1 MKKILILLIL
11 IIISNCSGYSP
22 IFSSK
27 LTNFYIEEI
36 IITDD
41 NKLVKKII
49 RNLKPYTINNNTKKI
64 KLELD
69 LKLDETVILRDE
81 KGDVATQE
89 IRITL
94 NVKSYFSNDEIKKFK
109 FMEKFT
115 VNNQSNKFE
124 LNQYKKNIQSTMV
137 DKIYED
143 LIIKLRTL

>member
-36 IITDD
+36 IITED

-94 NVKSYFSNDEIKKFK
+94 NVKSYFSNDEITNFNMLLDK
-109 FMEKFT
+109 ML
-115 VNNQSNKFE
+115 
-124 LNQYKKNIQSTMV
+124 LNSERNLV
-137 DKIYED
+137 
-143 LIIKLRTL
+143 R

>member
-1 MKKILILLIL
+1 MKKILIFFIL

-36 IITDD
+36 IVSED
-41 NKLVKKII
+41 NKLIRKII
-49 RNLKPYTINNNTKKI
+49 KNLKPYTINNNTKKI

-69 LKLDETVILRDE
+69 LELNESVILRDE
-81 KGDVATQE
+81 KGDVASQE
-89 IRITL
+89 IRLTL
-94 NVKSYFSNDEIKKFK
+94 NVESIFANEETRSFK
-109 FMEKFT
+109 FVEKFT

-143 LIIKLRTL
+143 LILKLRAL

>member
-36 IITDD
+36 IITED

-124 LNQYKKNIQSTMV
+124 LNQYKKNIQSTLV

>member
-36 IITDD
+36 IITED

-89 IRITL
+89 IKITL

>member
-36 IITDD
+36 IITED

-115 VNNQSNKFE
+115 VNNKSNKFE
-124 LNQYKKNIQSTMV
+124 LNQYKKNIQSTLV

>member
-1 MKKILILLIL
+1 MKKILIFFIL

-36 IITDD
+36 IVTED
-41 NKLVKKII
+41 NKLIRKII
-49 RNLKPYTINNNTKKI
+49 KNLKPYTINNNTKKI

-69 LKLDETVILRDE
+69 LKFNESVILRDE
-81 KGDVATQE
+81 KGDVASQE
-89 IRITL
+89 IRLTL
-94 NVKSYFSNDEIKKFK
+94 NVNCIFANEETRSFK
-109 FMEKFT
+109 FVEKFT

-124 LNQYKKNIQSTMV
+124 LNQYKKSIQSTMV

-143 LIIKLRTL
+143 LILKLRTL

>member
-1 MKKILILLIL
+1 MKKILIFFIL

-36 IITDD
+36 IVSED
-41 NKLVKKII
+41 NKLIRKII
-49 RNLKPYTINNNTKKI
+49 KNLKPYTVNNNTRKM

-69 LKLDETVILRDE
+69 LELNESVILRDE
-81 KGDVATQE
+81 KGDMASQE
-89 IRITL
+89 IKLTL
-94 NVKSYFSNDEIKKFK
+94 NVKSIFSNKETKSFK
-109 FMEKFT
+109 FVEKFT

-124 LNQYKKNIQSTMV
+124 LNQYKKSIQSNMV

-143 LIIKLRTL
+143 LILKLRAL

>member
-36 IITDD
+36 IITED

-89 IRITL
+89 IKITL
-94 NVKSYFSNDEIKKFK
+94 DVKSYFSNDEIKKFK

>member
-1 MKKILILLIL
+1 MKKILIFFIL

-36 IITDD
+36 IVSKDD
-41 NKLVKKII
+41 KLIRKII
-49 RNLKPYTINNNTKKI
+49 KNLKPYTINNNTRKI

-69 LKLDETVILRDE
+69 LELNESVILRDE
-81 KGDVATQE
+81 KGDVASEE
-89 IRITL
+89 IKLTL
-94 NVKSYFSNDEIKKFK
+94 NVKSIFSNKETKSFK
-109 FMEKFT
+109 FVEKFT

-124 LNQYKKNIQSTMV
+124 LNQYKKSIQSNMV

-143 LIIKLRTL
+143 LILKLRAL